1 MPVGHLGRAVHR
13 HAHELRGTGAADI
26 IVPGRGDDIIAV
38 AVAGAGRGF
47 ILARTGGVGIEQPER
62 DIHALDLL
70 DMILR
75 REGIGQESL
84 PAIVFFQCGLGG
96 VLIQHKRQDKLRPL
110 HAAELPRDDRWIAA
124 VRAACRGGRLVTDQ
138 LCAAG
143 RAGIAAQSGG
153 LVFAPDG
160 VWRRCLFILCRG
172 FGSGFFFSIERF
184 DLSSIVAA
192 AAEVTHQ
199 LSAGT
204 VKVKRTGTGRALV
217 VGKLRCHY
225 ASPLFPSVCSCPARS
240 SKKSRRVL
248 RVLPS
253 ASR

>member
-1 MPVGHLGRAVHR
+1 MS
-13 HAHELRGTGAADI
+13 
-26 IVPGRGDDIIAV
+26 
-38 AVAGAGRGF
+38 
-47 ILARTGGVGIEQPER
+47 RTGRVGIEQPEG

-70 DMILR
+70 NVVLC
-75 REGIGQESL
+75 REGAGQKPL
-84 PAIVFFQCGLGG
+84 AAVVFFQCGLGG
-96 VLIQHKRQDKLRPL
+96 IFVQHKRQDKLRPL
-110 HAAELPRDDRWIAA
+110 HTAELPRDDCGVAA
-124 VRAACRGGRLVTDQ
+124 VGAAGRGSGFVADQ
-138 LCAAG
+138 LRPAG
-143 RAGIAAQSGG
+143 RAGIAAQPGG

-160 VWRRCLFILCRG
+160 VGRGRLFVLRGG
-172 FGSGFFFSIERF
+172 FGSGFLLGIHGF
-184 DLSSIVAA
+184 DLGGVVAA
-192 AAEVTHQ
+192 AAEIAHQ
-199 LSAGT
+199 LAAGT